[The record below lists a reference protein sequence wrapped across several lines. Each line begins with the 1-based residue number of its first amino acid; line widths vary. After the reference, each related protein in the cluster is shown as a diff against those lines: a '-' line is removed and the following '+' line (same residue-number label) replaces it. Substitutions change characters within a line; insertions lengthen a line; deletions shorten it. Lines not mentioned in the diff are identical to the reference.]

1 MDFESYIARER
12 QLIAKLDKERSESNS
27 YERRADVGNYELAE
41 DEIRLLKAGEYVL
54 SRSEVAADAV
64 MAIDERL
71 AELHRIEDEASA
83 RNADFLRRVTEWET
97 RFDQRYNEV
106 LGTIAREVSNVEAR
120 TTELNALIEAADKNI
135 RHVSDTAADNVR
147 KISEMSVEEMR
158 KISESSAAEVKAT
171 TGASMEEVRT
181 ISHSSVEEMNKISES
196 ATASIRSISEST
208 TAEISRIAEE
218 LKASQAEF
226 DASVGDKLTRDKETV
241 ERIKHIMQQMNE
253 MIKI

>member
-71 AELHRIEDEASA
+71 AELHRIEDEAST

-106 LGTIAREVSNVEAR
+106 LDKIAREVSNVEAR
-120 TTELNALIEAADKNI
+120 TAELNALIEAADKNI
-135 RHVSDTAADNVR
+135 RHVSDSAADNVR
-147 KISEMSVEEMR
+147 KISDASVAEVKASTGSSIEEVRAISHASVEEM
-158 KISESSAAEVKAT
+158 S
-171 TGASMEEVRT
+171 
-181 ISHSSVEEMNKISES
+181 KISES
-196 ATASIRSISEST
+196 ATANIRSISEST
-208 TAEISRIAEE
+208 TAEISHIAED